1 MDNLFLIIYLMDG
14 SDGDPFLITDKVT
27 FGYIITTE
35 HSDTAKLSWVHPRT

>member
-27 FGYIITTE
+27 LGYIITTE